1 MAVEFMDGFDHLA
14 AADLTQKWDNT
25 SSVTGASKVTGVFS
39 LGSAQRYLNANR
51 TIQRTL
57 SSAATKWVA
66 FHFRLESL
74 PASDVALVIFR
85 ESTTTHT
92 DIRVTAA
99 GAIRAT
105 RAGTSLGI
113 SSTGL
118 ITTNTWYWL
127 AVQVTID
134 NSAGVVSV
142 SLNNSSILS
151 LTSQDT
157 QNGGTAAIT
166 NIQINS
172 VSSGNNDWD
181 NLAMGDTTGS
191 APTNAMPTEEWRI
204 NTQLP
209 SGAGSSAQFT
219 PSASTNQS
227 NVDDATSDG
236 DSTYNSST
244 TAGHVDLFAIAN
256 FDAGVVRAVQTNIA
270 ARRDDAGPREIREKC
285 RSDGAN
291 YNGSTQAITG
301 SYVVY
306 REIRHVDP
314 DTSAAWASAALDA
327 AEFGYELVT

>member
-1 MAVEFMDGFDHLA
+1 MAVVFMDGFDHLA

-25 SSVTGASKVTGVFS
+25 SSTTGASKVTGVFS

-51 TIQRTL
+51 TIQKTVA
-57 SSAATKWVA
+57 SAATYIVA

-74 PASDVALVIFR
+74 PASDVALIIFR

-118 ITTNTWYWL
+118 IATNTWYWL
-127 AVQVTID
+127 AVLVTVD

-172 VSSGNNDWD
+172 VSGGNNDWD
-181 NLAMGDTTGS
+181 NLVIMDTTGGS
-191 APTNAMPTEEWRI
+191 PTNALPTEELRI
-204 NTQLP
+204 NTQVP
-209 SGAGSSAQFT
+209 NGAGSSAQFT

-236 DSTYNSST
+236 DTTYNSSST
-244 TAGHVDLFAIAN
+244 SGHIDLFAIAG
-256 FDAGVVRAVQTNIA
+256 FDAGVPYAVQVNMA
-270 ARRDDAGPREIREKC
+270 ARKDDGGTREIREKC
-285 RSDGAN
+285 RSNGAN
-291 YNGSTQAITG
+291 YSGSTQALTS

-314 DTSAAWASAALDA
+314 DTAAAWASAALNA